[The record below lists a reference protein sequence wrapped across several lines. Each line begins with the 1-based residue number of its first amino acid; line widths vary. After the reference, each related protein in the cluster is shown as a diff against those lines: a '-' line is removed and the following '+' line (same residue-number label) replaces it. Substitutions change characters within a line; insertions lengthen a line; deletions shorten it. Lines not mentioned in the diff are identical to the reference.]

1 MKNCKFIAQKLT
13 PIAKNGKKIKKK
25 KNMNVLDF

>member
-1 MKNCKFIAQKLT
+1 MKNCKFIAQKLI

-25 KNMNVLDF
+25 NMNVLDF